1 LENLDWTITQF
12 CFSKK
17 TTYLANK
24 AWEKRNKGKLVERKM
39 KKKEKKR
46 KEKKRSKKKKIFL
59 LLLLRIP

>member
-17 TTYLANK
+17 TTYLAIK
-24 AWEKRNKGKLVERKM
+24 AWEKRNKGKLVERKI
-39 KKKEKKR
+39 KRKKR